1 MLGQLHSVKMKIES
15 KSEPKFKEFLNELHK
30 KGVKIKVILPPNKDN
45 PQKILKELLSKGLK
59 IRYATE
65 QPSIPCIY
73 IVDRKFILFE
83 IHSNKGK
90 RVFTSYTE
98 SPREKDIKAAEEYFN
113 KLWESG
119 KPIENL
125 QDLENP

>member
-1 MLGQLHSVKMKIES
+1 MLAQLQLGKMKIES

-30 KGVKIKVILPPNKDN
+30 KGVKIKVISPPNKDY
-45 PQKILKELLSKGLK
+45 PQKILKELLSKGIK

-65 QPSIPCIY
+65 QLPIHRIY
-73 IVDRKFILFE
+73 MVDRCGFICFE
-83 IHSNKGK
+83 FLLNKGE
-90 RVFTSYTE
+90 RVIAYTKFP
-98 SPREKDIKAAEEYFN
+98 SEKNIKAAKEYFN

-125 QDLENP
+125 QDLEDL

>member
-1 MLGQLHSVKMKIES
+1 MLGQLQLKKFEPEIED
-15 KSEPKFKEFLNELHK
+15 FLNELYK
-30 KGVKIKVILPPNKDN
+30 KGVKITPKKDHL
-45 PQKILKELLSKGLK
+45 QKMLKELLSKGLK

-65 QPSIPCIY
+65 QPPIPRIY
-73 IVDRKFILFE
+73 ILDRKVIFFE
-83 IHSNKGK
+83 IHSNKGEI
-90 RVFTSYTE
+90 VFAAYTE

-125 QDLENP
+125 QDLENL